1 MLYLA
6 KTEPASFTQKT
17 MKIHFGKPGR
27 KNRANHV
34 DIDDWDIWSLD
45 HTLARIIHPALIRLK
60 EKQHGYPELWEDGM
74 CYHECY
80 TRQLHF
86 DFIDEDVESKYL
98 QDKWNRILDDMIY
111 AMDIIA
117 TEKIYDID
125 FDTYDNE
132 RVDRGLELFGKHF
145 CSLWD

>member
-1 MLYLA
+1 
-6 KTEPASFTQKT
+6 
-17 MKIHFGKPGR
+17 MKIKIGPYR
-27 KNRANHV
+27 KNRAFNIH
-34 DIDDWDIWSLD
+34 IDDFDAWSLD
-45 HTLARIIHPALIRLK
+45 NTLSHIIHPALIRLK
-60 EKQHGYPELWEDGM
+60 EIKHGYPELWEDGM
-74 CYHECY
+74 CYHEYY

-98 QDKWNRILDDMIY
+98 WQKWQDILDDMIY
-111 AMDIIA
+111 AMEIIA

-125 FDTYDNE
+125 LDTYDNE

>member
-1 MLYLA
+1 
-6 KTEPASFTQKT
+6 
-17 MKIHFGKPGR
+17 MKVNIGRPGR
-27 KNRANHV
+27 KNKAHHV
-34 DIDDWDIWSLD
+34 DIDDHDIWNLD
-45 HTLARIIHPALIRLK
+45 YTLACIIHPALVRLK
-60 EKQHGYPELWEDGM
+60 ESQHGYPELWEDGM
-74 CYHECY
+74 CYHEYY

-98 QDKWNRILDDMIY
+98 WQKWKDILDDMIY
-111 AMDIIA
+111 AMEIIA

-125 FDTYDNE
+125 LDTYDNE

>member
-1 MLYLA
+1 
-6 KTEPASFTQKT
+6 
-17 MKIHFGKPGR
+17 MKVNIGRPGR
-27 KNRANHV
+27 KNKAHHV
-34 DIDDWDIWSLD
+34 DIDDHDIWNLD
-45 HTLARIIHPALIRLK
+45 YTLACIIHPALVRLK
-60 EKQHGYPELWEDGM
+60 ESQHGYPELWEDGM
-74 CYHECY
+74 CYHEYY

-98 QDKWNRILDDMIY
+98 WQKWQDILDDMIY
-111 AMDIIA
+111 AMEIIA

-125 FDTYDNE
+125 LDTYDNE

>member
-1 MLYLA
+1 
-6 KTEPASFTQKT
+6 
-17 MKIHFGKPGR
+17 MKVNIARPGR
-27 KNRANHV
+27 KNKAHHV
-34 DIDDWDIWSLD
+34 DIDDHDIWNLD
-45 HTLARIIHPALIRLK
+45 YTLACIIHPALVRLK
-60 EKQHGYPELWEDGM
+60 ESQHGYPDLWEDGM
-74 CYHECY
+74 CYHEYY

-98 QDKWNRILDDMIY
+98 WQNWQDILDDMIY
-111 AMDIIA
+111 AMEIIA

-125 FDTYDNE
+125 LDTYDNE

>member
-1 MLYLA
+1 
-6 KTEPASFTQKT
+6 
-17 MKIHFGKPGR
+17 MKVNIGRPGR
-27 KNRANHV
+27 KNKAHHV
-34 DIDDWDIWSLD
+34 DIDDHDIWNLD
-45 HTLARIIHPALIRLK
+45 YTLACIIHPALVRVK
-60 EKQHGYPELWEDGM
+60 ESQHGYPELWEDGM
-74 CYHECY
+74 CYHEYY

-98 QDKWNRILDDMIY
+98 WQKWQDILDDMIY
-111 AMDIIA
+111 AMEIIA

-125 FDTYDNE
+125 LDTYDNE

>member
-1 MLYLA
+1 
-6 KTEPASFTQKT
+6 
-17 MKIHFGKPGR
+17 
-27 KNRANHV
+27 
-34 DIDDWDIWSLD
+34 
-45 HTLARIIHPALIRLK
+45 
-60 EKQHGYPELWEDGM
+60 M
-74 CYHECY
+74 CYHEYY

-86 DFIDEDVESKYL
+86 DFIDEDVESQYL

>member
-1 MLYLA
+1 
-6 KTEPASFTQKT
+6 
-17 MKIHFGKPGR
+17 MKITIPKPIPGEEH
-27 KNRANHV
+27 KKIH
-34 DIDDWDIWSLD
+34 IDDWDMWNVD
-45 HTLARIIHPALIRLK
+45 YTLACVIHPVL
-60 EKQHGYPELWEDGM
+60 EKYRENMHGYPELWEDGM
-74 CYHECY
+74 CYHEYY

-98 QDKWNRILDDMIY
+98 WQKWQDILDDMIY
-111 AMDIIA
+111 AMEIIA

-125 FDTYDNE
+125 LDTYDNE

>member
-1 MLYLA
+1 
-6 KTEPASFTQKT
+6 
-17 MKIHFGKPGR
+17 MKVNIGRPGR
-27 KNRANHV
+27 KNKAHHV
-34 DIDDWDIWSLD
+34 DIDDHEIWNLD
-45 HTLARIIHPALIRLK
+45 YTLACIIHPALVRLK
-60 EKQHGYPELWEDGM
+60 ESQHGYPELWEDGM
-74 CYHECY
+74 CYHEYY

-98 QDKWNRILDDMIY
+98 WQKWQDILDDMIY
-111 AMDIIA
+111 AMEIIA

-125 FDTYDNE
+125 LDTYDNE

>member
-1 MLYLA
+1 
-6 KTEPASFTQKT
+6 
-17 MKIHFGKPGR
+17 MKVNIGRPGR
-27 KNRANHV
+27 KNKAHHV
-34 DIDDWDIWSLD
+34 DIDDYDIWNLD
-45 HTLARIIHPALIRLK
+45 YTLACIIHPALIRLK
-60 EKQHGYPELWEDGM
+60 ESQHGYPELWEDGM
-74 CYHECY
+74 CYHEYY

-98 QDKWNRILDDMIY
+98 WQKWQDILDDMIY
-111 AMDIIA
+111 AMGIIA

-125 FDTYDNE
+125 LDTYDNE

>member
-1 MLYLA
+1 
-6 KTEPASFTQKT
+6 
-17 MKIHFGKPGR
+17 MKVNIGRPGR
-27 KNRANHV
+27 KNKAQHV
-34 DIDDWDIWSLD
+34 DSDDHDIWNLD
-45 HTLARIIHPALIRLK
+45 YTLACIIHPARVRLK
-60 EKQHGYPELWEDGM
+60 ESQHGYPELWEDGM
-74 CYHECY
+74 CYHEYY

-98 QDKWNRILDDMIY
+98 WQKWQDILDDMIY
-111 AMDIIA
+111 AMEIIA

-125 FDTYDNE
+125 LDTYDNE

>member
-1 MLYLA
+1 
-6 KTEPASFTQKT
+6 
-17 MKIHFGKPGR
+17 MKVNIGRPGR
-27 KNRANHV
+27 KNKAHHV
-34 DIDDWDIWSLD
+34 DIDDHDIWNLD
-45 HTLARIIHPALIRLK
+45 YTLACIIHPALVRLK
-60 EKQHGYPELWEDGM
+60 ESQHGYPELWEDGM
-74 CYHECY
+74 CYHEYY

-98 QDKWNRILDDMIY
+98 WQKWQDILDDMIF
-111 AMDIIA
+111 AMEIIA

-125 FDTYDNE
+125 LDTYDNE